1 MNSSSSFEISQ
12 DTVSSSGGTQTCF
25 SLLFMVLTGLNIL
38 RTKYDSVKKK
48 KKRKSD
54 RFLVWRESSQWCGPA
69 PLWFLESGLPRSGG
83 SSPSF
88 AWLVWPAR
96 CPSGGP
102 CKKQNGGEREIKLL
116 LQDTK
121 KKKKSSITP
130 TPPRHQ
136 LHHGDSLHYRFD
148 TECQISHLLWQL
160 EVIRHQICCVH
171 LKESFKAFVLVV
183 IELLYDITWL
193 CIVWAKFDPEYKL
206 FVCVFIQ

>member
-1 MNSSSSFEISQ
+1 MDCPVQE
-12 DTVSSSGGTQTCF
+12 
-25 SLLFMVLTGLNIL
+25 
-38 RTKYDSVKKK
+38 
-48 KKRKSD
+48 
-54 RFLVWRESSQWCGPA
+54 EA
-69 PLWFLESGLPRSGG
+69 PLLLLGWFDQHVAPVE
-83 SSPSF
+83 
-88 AWLVWPAR
+88 VPAKNR
-96 CPSGGP
+96 T
-102 CKKQNGGEREIKLL
+102 GGEREIKLL

-193 CIVWAKFDPEYKL
+193 CIV
-206 FVCVFIQ
+206 